1 MIKSKKNIFFFILII
16 FSVYC
21 SISIGFSWD
30 ELTLSEQGK
39 ITTNYLLSLGTI
51 DPKDIF
57 RREFYSPIYYSLK
70 YLITQIFP
78 TKYHIEAGHLVNLFF
93 YCCNSWFKKTL

>member
-39 ITTNYLLSLGTI
+39 ITTNYLLSLAQLTL
-51 DPKDIF
+51 KIF
-57 RREFYSPIYYSLK
+57 LEENFILPY
-70 YLITQIFP
+70 IT
-78 TKYHIEAGHLVNLFF
+78 L
-93 YCCNSWFKKTL
+93 